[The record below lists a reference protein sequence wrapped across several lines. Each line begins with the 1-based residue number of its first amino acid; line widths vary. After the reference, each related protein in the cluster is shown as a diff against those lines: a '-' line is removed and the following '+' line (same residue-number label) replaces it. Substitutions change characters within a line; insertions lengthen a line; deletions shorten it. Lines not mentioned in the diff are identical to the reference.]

1 MENEMINIAKLL
13 RDMPEGT
20 MLYSPACGKCKL
32 EGVTLQD
39 TPYPI
44 GVDVCNT
51 GKENV
56 ITQMT
61 FTKYGQVSDVPDA
74 KCLLFPSEKMRDWS
88 KFFKHGDIVVMNGD
102 CLTGV
107 FDKWLNDDFTKFSMS
122 FGIDAHNSPCCEH
135 NSYSTEDFYKAGVK
149 QHVEFITIA
158 VEVFNGKYNPKTL
171 HIGPA
176 KPKCPFEAF
185 QRVLVRNAD
194 ADIWRASF
202 FSHYE
207 RESQYPYYNTTGC
220 SKQCIPYNERTAHL
234 IGTSD
239 PYPYNEEKGGDK

>member
-1 MENEMINIAKLL
+1 MENEMVNIAELL

-20 MLYSPACGKCKL
+20 MLYSPACGECKL

-39 TPYPI
+39 TPFLI
-44 GVDVCNT
+44 SVDVCNT

-56 ITQMT
+56 IHRLS
-61 FTKYGQVSDVPDA
+61 FTKYGQVCDVPDA

-88 KFFKHGDIVVMNGD
+88 KFFKY
-102 CLTGV
+102 
-107 FDKWLNDDFTKFSMS
+107 K
-122 FGIDAHNSPCCEH
+122 CEAFH
-135 NSYSTEDFYKAGVK
+135 KAL
-149 QHVEFITIA
+149 HV
-158 VEVFNGKYNPKTL
+158 
-171 HIGPA
+171 GPA

-220 SKQCIPYNERTAHL
+220 SKQCIPYNEHTAHL